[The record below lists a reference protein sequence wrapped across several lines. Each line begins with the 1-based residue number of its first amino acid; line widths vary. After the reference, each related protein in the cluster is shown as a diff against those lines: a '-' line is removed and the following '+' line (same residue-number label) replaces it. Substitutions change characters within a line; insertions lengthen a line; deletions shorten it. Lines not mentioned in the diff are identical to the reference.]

1 MTRKRIFFW
10 LAGTAGF
17 LLIGLFAR
25 LAFQWLNAPAD
36 LPSGDVGRAYWLGA
50 RFDAS
55 VAGYAFVLPWLVWT
69 LASLVS
75 PPPALQKFGRA
86 ALIALLTVFGAAVIF
101 LSMIDTGYYGFYQD
115 RLNALVFGFIEDDT
129 WALVK
134 TFWKNY
140 PVVWMFLGLVILI
153 GGQALAWRKLAAAI
167 LGPVET
173 RARTFGRRL
182 GSFAAGFALF
192 LATAVLAR
200 GSLGLFP
207 LGDLDTHISAHPF
220 VNLLAFNSTHAFG
233 RAVQN
238 KIASHAHWDSNMKMF
253 GYAGDPRRAWADYFE
268 IPPEQVPEDPRQL
281 MHRTSAE
288 NKWARDHKPHV
299 LVLVMESLGGYWLRY
314 DQEPFDLI
322 GPTLRRHF
330 DEDILWTHF
339 LSGSGA
345 TIGSLSALMAGVP
358 HRPHSDFLTEGPDLA
373 TAVRTA
379 PARVFRSAGYET
391 RFVYAGNP
399 GWRDISKYAA
409 LQGFQA
415 IDGDVDIEK
424 QLGRQLPRHDWGL
437 FDEDVWESV
446 EKRLE
451 AATAPQFIL
460 VMTTANHPPYQ
471 LSARFPPAHLEVPD
485 ELSRRL
491 IGDRKVASQRFLTF
505 RNSNDRLGD
514 LLDRLEKRWGDQ
526 VAVAA
531 TGDHGFWIVNFD
543 ESQQMQKNS
552 VPLYLKLPKPLA
564 KKADRD
570 RFGQHVDLWPTL
582 YEALLDKA
590 DYDTLSNDLLDPASF
605 ETAVNFGRL
614 ALNRDGGVFVGD
626 RAEGDRGFKWEGNF
640 EALRPSEMTEGLAR
654 QGRKYRALMSLL
666 DDYFKREK
674 QR

>member
-1 MTRKRIFFW
+1 MTRNRVYFW

-17 LLIGLFAR
+17 LLLGLFAR
-25 LAFQWLNAPAD
+25 AAFHWLNAPAD
-36 LPSGDVGRAYWLGA
+36 LPSIDLGRAYWLGL

-55 VAGYAFVLPWLVWT
+55 VAGYAFTLPWLAWT
-69 LASLVS
+69 LSSLVAL
-75 PPPALQKFGRA
+75 PAPILRFGRR
-86 ALIALLTVFGAAVIF
+86 ALILLLTVFGAAVIF

-115 RLNALVFGFIEDDT
+115 RLNALVFGFFEDDT

-134 TFWKNY
+134 TMWRNY
-140 PVVWMFLGLVILI
+140 PVIWMFSGLVVLVA
-153 GGQALAWRKLAAAI
+153 GQALAWRKLVAAL
-167 LGPVET
+167 LGPVIAASWGF
-173 RARTFGRRL
+173 RKRL
-182 GSFAAGFALF
+182 AGFIGGFVFF
-192 LATAVLAR
+192 LLAAVMAR

-238 KIASHAHWDSNMKMF
+238 KIASHSHWDSNMKAF

-268 IPPEQVPEDPRQL
+268 IPLEQVPEDPRLL
-281 MHRTSAE
+281 MHKTSSE
-288 NKWARDHKPHV
+288 NKWAREHKPHV
-299 LVLVMESLGGYWLRY
+299 LVLVMESFGGYWLRY

-330 DEDILWTHF
+330 DEDTLWTHF

-358 HRPHSDFLTEGPDLA
+358 HRPNSDFLTEGPDLA

-379 PARVFRSAGYET
+379 PARVFRRAGYET
-391 RFVYAGNP
+391 RFIYAGNP
-399 GWRDISKYAA
+399 GWRDISKYAVT
-409 LQGFQA
+409 QGFQA
-415 IDGDVDIEK
+415 VDGDVDIEK
-424 QLGRQLPRHDWGL
+424 QLGRALPRHDWGL

-451 AATAPQFIL
+451 AATAPQFFL
-460 VMTTANHPPYQ
+460 VMTTSNHPPYQ
-471 LSARFPPAHLEVPD
+471 LSDRFPPAHLSVPD
-485 ELSRRL
+485 ELSQRL

-505 RNSNDRLGD
+505 RNSNDRLGE

-526 VAVAA
+526 VAIAV
-531 TGDHGFWIVNFD
+531 TGDHGFWLVNFD
-543 ESQQMQKNS
+543 ESRQMQKNS
-552 VPLYLKLPKPLA
+552 VPLYLKLPKPIA
-564 KKADRD
+564 KKADPD

-590 DYDTLSNDLLDPASF
+590 EYDTLSNDLLDPKSF
-605 ETAVNFGRL
+605 ETAVNFSRL
-614 ALNRDGGVFVGD
+614 ALDREGGVFVAD
-626 RAEGDRGFKWEGNF
+626 AADGDRGFKWEGNF
-640 EALRPSEMTEGLAR
+640 EALRSSEMTDDLRR

-674 QR
+674 QQ